1 MQEQELTRLVEKI
14 RVEKCEGQRIEV
26 KKASEGCPSRLY
38 DTLSSFSNQNTG
50 GVIVF
55 GLDEEAGFAVTGVYD
70 VQDLQHRVTQQCAE
84 MEPVVRALFTSVE
97 IDGKMVVSAE
107 IPPVDVVH
115 RPVFYRGR
123 GRIGGAFVRVGDADE
138 RMTEFEIYSYEAYR
152 NHSDDERR
160 IVEDADLSLFDE
172 KRVGDYVRAIK
183 ANRPHL
189 AALISDD
196 EMPEKM
202 GIVKDG
208 HPSVAGLM
216 VFSACPQ
223 TVFPQLCV
231 TAVVVPGERIG
242 ATGGDGV
249 RFAENRQITG
259 AIPEMLEEAVGFVA
273 RTTGRANTFTKD
285 GKRVDRT
292 EYPML
297 AVREAILNA
306 LIHRDYSR
314 YTETCP
320 VRVEIY
326 PDRLEIS
333 NKGGLYGE
341 APIAALG
348 RIDIGKRNPL
358 IVDMLEC
365 LGKTENRNSGIA
377 VMRAE
382 CEANNLPLPA
392 FSVTHGEFKVVFRNR
407 HPADEV
413 AFNRHDAAASL
424 LAFCE
429 MPRTRDEL
437 AAFTGRTR
445 SYTMAYLVKPLF
457 DDGRL
462 VRTNPGSPKDQ
473 DQRFVK
479 AGAFP

>member
-1 MQEQELTRLVEKI
+1 MQEQELVRLVEKI
-14 RVEKCEGQRIEV
+14 RAEKCEGQRIEV
-26 KKASEGCPSRLY
+26 KKAGEGCPSRLY

-55 GLDEEAGFAVTGVYD
+55 GLDEEAGFALTGVYD
-70 VQDLQHRVTQQCAE
+70 VQDIQHRVTQQCAE

-160 IVEDADLSLFDE
+160 IVEGADLSLFDE
-172 KRVGDYVRAIK
+172 KRVGDYVRALK

-189 AALISDD
+189 AAVVSDE

-202 GIVKDG
+202 GVVKG
-208 HPSVAGLM
+208 NHPSVAGLM
-216 VFSACPQ
+216 VFSTCPQ

-231 TAVVVPGERIG
+231 TAVVVAGESVG
-242 ATGGDGV
+242 TTGGDGV

-273 RTTGRANTFTKD
+273 RTTGRANAFTKD

-306 LIHRDYSR
+306 LVHRDYSR

-326 PDRLEIS
+326 QNRLEIS

-341 APIAALG
+341 APVSALG

-358 IVDMLEC
+358 IVDILEC

-382 CEANNLPLPA
+382 CESHNLPPPA

-407 HPADEV
+407 RPADEV
-413 AFNRHDAAASL
+413 VFDRHDAAASL

-429 MPRTRDEL
+429 APRTRDEL
-437 AAFTGRTR
+437 AEFTGRTR
-445 SYTMAYLVKPLF
+445 SYTMAYLVRPLL

-462 VRTNPGSPKDQ
+462 VRTNPGSPKDP
-473 DQRFVK
+473 DQRFVR
-479 AGAFP
+479 AEA